1 MPHPTTPATHSPTRR
16 RLAGA
21 LALTG
26 LACGVLQG
34 CGGGNTE
41 KVVDPVAPTLVITS
55 DTPGQATG
63 PYTVRFTFSAAPSN
77 FLANRIFVRNG
88 ALGSATLKRLS
99 DTVYT
104 LVVTPTLN
112 FKGAGEVQVLA
123 GAYQDATGAAANT
136 TVYSFGQE
144 IDTVVVGNEPILVI
158 TDNVSGTTATA
169 AVTFTFS
176 FSTDVGE
183 SFTQSDID
191 LSVGTLTSFSRASGT
206 VCTAVV
212 TLAAGSS
219 GLLVVVVKE
228 ASFQS
233 TGGVSN
239 QQAYGRLVP
248 FAIPA

>member
-1 MPHPTTPATHSPTRR
+1 MKDTLATNGLLRR
-16 RLAGA
+16 RWAGA
-21 LALTG
+21 TLLLLA
-26 LACGVLQG
+26 G

-41 KVVDPVAPTLVITS
+41 RVDDPVAPTLVITS
-55 DTPGQATG
+55 DTPGAATG

-77 FLANRIFVRNG
+77 FLTSRIVVRNG
-88 ALGSATLKRLS
+88 SVGGATLARLS

-123 GAYQDATGAAANT
+123 GAYEDASGAVSNT

-144 IDTVVVGNEPILVI
+144 IDTVVVGNEPTLVI
-158 TDNVSGTTATA
+158 MDNVIGTTATA
-169 AVTFTFS
+169 AVTFTFT

-183 SFTQSDID
+183 SFTSGDID

-228 ASFQS
+228 ATFQS